1 MVLIV
6 PLSRTNR
13 PPITKPR
20 HYNALPNYYT
30 KYGSDMIKRNIY
42 YNSVDVTPNPLTKVA
57 NGNYMEG
64 ETTQT
69 KQKQPKKV
77 KFNEYIKIRTYAAA
91 TANVL
96 SNAEE
101 IGKEANAPQLNAEA
115 KTDASNAETTS
126 NTEAKANAVKT
137 TKEANAP
144 QQYAE
149 AKTDASNAETTS
161 NAAAKASAV
170 TNDTNKTSAVTP
182 SASYA
187 AVVAFGLNAETTSNI
202 EATTSTQQQ
211 QKISRDSA
219 ATATEK
225 NESMA
230 AIFAASGAITRIR
243 NPAKNNSYNSSNI
256 NTKFL
261 CQATNDPI
269 TTTKVHGFIQPHDF
283 SYNDNFDSVIVT
295 NHQLQHECDKVSPSN
310 NQCINTARELVLAAI
325 CNAITQEE
333 YNILKFTEVTN
344 FSGLKGT
351 LPRGYTFNA
360 TQHINN
366 FTIAIWKHHEL
377 PVTHVAVI
385 NTDEVSTVIYETR
398 DNEVDLSHFNTP
410 RLYEL
415 VRVNTEPADKVA
427 KITNESVTYNNL
439 FYCSEDLP
447 KDYIFIPSF
456 TTKANIKVKPK
467 SQTLDINSKYQQ
479 FKDELHDLARTTPF
493 NPPPQQQTPIY
504 SQLAGDHR
512 YFNGEFVISG
522 IGRQTANTI
531 TNVTTEENNKVFK
544 NRITASSTYLQARE
558 IKKNFQA
565 QRKVET
571 VITKGTNIW
580 SPLKPSHT
588 VRLGHV
594 CNKKHNLKCKK
605 EIEKILCNMCK
616 QQWYGQKTGGV
627 YDTEIDQT
635 IVHTQMCVACAIEL
649 VDYNCDCDGS
659 VEKIVPFKNKSLTP
673 QQMKQYL
680 GNKNIQF
687 GKIKSVSKEFENIQ
701 EKKLKGEFFHH
712 THFALRNANKVT
724 KLSKFCFVK
733 VFDKWWDLPAFGNPK
748 QQQQQK
754 PTQQQQQ
761 QAQSQSQK
769 QKEEQQAQSQLKQQQ
784 QQQQHQQQKKD
795 AAPGQQQRQQ
805 QQQQQQQ
812 QAQSQPQKQ
821 KEEQQAQSQPKQR
834 QQQQQHQQQ
843 KKDAAPGQQ
852 QRQQQQQ
859 QQQQQAQSQPQKQK
873 EEQQAQSQPKQRQQQ
888 QQHQQQKKD
897 AAPGQQQRQ
906 QQQQQQQQ
914 QAQSQPQKQKEE
926 QQAQSQPK
934 QRQQQQQH
942 QQQKKDAAP
951 GQQQRQQQQQQQQ
964 QQAQSQPQKQKEE
977 QQAQSQ
983 PKQRQQQQQQQQQ
996 HQQQQHQK
1004 QPQQMTQEESVN
1016 YINDLVHSQWFT
1028 TVTNEMNRH
1037 YKKNAICR
1045 HNLYGKCR
1053 FGSKC
1058 KMAHISLNGKYGPLP
1073 NQEQQE
1079 QIKATTV
1086 LPCRNYLQG
1095 CCSFGDKCNNLH
1107 NYINIQRVNEEL
1119 NKGNLFLLVV
1129 PKGFKTKYVIVSEQQ
1144 MQIQQQLQQLQAV
1157 SDSKQE
1163 KQQQQQEKQ
1172 EIQQEQEGQQQNQQ
1186 QQIQQEQEGQQ
1197 QNQQQQIQQKQ
1208 EGQQQDQQQ
1217 ENQQMHDQ
1225 KKQDQQKQED
1235 QQKLESSLEPENQQ
1249 QQQLQQSLEQQL
1261 QKLQLQ
1267 KDFQTKVKQQQQEIQ
1282 KKKDQKKQER
1292 RQLRE
1297 KVYQQEKLS
1306 ANQQQQVQQENN
1318 KSIAVQQQALDIT
1331 TSKPQRPKYQTKVI
1345 NLTQGTPLNLSKPD
1359 SECNTCQDAV
1369 KYLVKQGLKRVA
1381 TVFDKNNKQ
1390 LNKFA
1395 IVVALKSHY
1404 GIFESGNSHELY
1416 NGDVYNEILSS
1427 SVEAV
1432 FVPTSPIIQ
1441 HESDHR
1447 QGEQQQKEQSDNQQQ
1462 QCQQQQPES
1471 STQRQ
1476 QLQQQHEEPTQCQQS
1491 QQLSDLPQDSP
1502 QHQQQHSASS
1512 PQHRQQ
1518 QSVNLPQLQAT
1529 PSSNTSR
1536 KSRFEIT
1543 AVKEASGSVASTTT
1557 TSSLSTSEISNEETT
1572 TTNNIEHAVR
1582 YQNFVSDFR
1591 KAQANSKYLPPQFC
1605 GNLVQYNKHNFDI
1618 LYASR
1623 FVEMEPMPTKRY
1635 HSDNFTFCKEEA
1647 GVLYGYYH
1655 SDISEAVYEGVDF
1668 PCFVHREA
1676 LLAADCYVS
1685 KRNASIYHKN
1695 DICTSSAN
1703 LPLQFETEKHIWTV
1717 SRCRAEGI
1725 KIDKKIPLNTKVIVC
1740 YRYCQLVEGKDTFQ
1754 RHVTN
1759 LLNQHSIQVGDDVTA
1774 TTDPLRI
1781 ARSQASLLLKLME
1794 QHLRHGICMSID
1806 NYLNCQSTEFSL
1818 TFNNF
1823 NFTITKFVLARYQ
1836 LCPNGNE
1843 IEPDLHGIFI
1853 KQLCSQ
1859 VNFKYTIPEELTP
1872 SNYGKVIINI
1882 IKQNTVCIDVK
1893 IPYEFEA
1900 PDSLDVQ
1907 PQVDDIDYK
1916 KLIGRGAYGRVFGSV
1931 SGKYV
1936 FKLQGLQGSQY
1947 EHKILNQV
1955 KHLNVPQVVQHY
1967 EFPEQQVGIIKMK
1980 ALGLRTLDLL
1990 KVEEKQDLKTRQDM
2004 LMQCL
2009 DHFEDVLKCGI
2020 IQNDYHMANIA
2031 WTDEGDFVVLD
2042 WGIAKQRK
2050 EGQEAEFKAIAYGWY
2065 VSLIVDVLA
2074 NTFLD
2079 YHDEVYYVVK
2089 EKDLLCYYEWFM
2101 DEELFTKTHQIFG
2114 DKYHETLHHPPIQEE
2129 EEEGESEWE
2138 SDYSEDQDHEDQQEK
2153 PQEKLQEVKPQEEP
2167 QQKEE
2172 EKLQEVEPQQR
2183 SLQQEPQQQLQHQQ
2197 VDQQQ
2202 KEEEKPQEPLQEPLQ
2217 QLQHQQVDQQQKEEE
2232 KSQEPQQE
2240 LLQEPQQEPLQQ
2252 MQHQQVDQQQ
2262 KEEEKQQGP
2271 QEKLQEVKPQEEPQ
2285 QKEEEKLQE
2294 VEPQQRSL
2302 QQKPQQQLQQ
2312 QQDKLLNGK
2321 VQGEKPDQ
2329 QLQHQ
2334 QGKSPSNYT
2343 NTSSLTTLTTNKLN
2357 CVNNEINSIQ
2367 QQLARLKK
2375 GKAKAQKAALKAK
2388 LEKLNRKKTE
2398 FELLNCK
2405 PKTSNQHEKTGQ
2417 QSESNS
2423 NSQPEQGTKDASPA
2437 TSLDNIPNIYDA
2449 MTKAERKAVDWFE
2462 MTTSPSV
2469 STTSLTASTS
2479 SYTTEAIGRPTS
2491 IPHESSAT
2499 IDQQEST
2506 SVNSTTSSYRHNTD
2520 EQVSIRVKPITVS
2533 NNGQGKIAIMSSKK
2547 DNIEFRLNEVKKMLN
2562 SLQQV
2567 NTNLLNEDQTLCHNE
2582 ALRLCIEQI
2591 HTLATEVNDQS
2602 VSSSERSDNAQQ
2614 TPHSRDIQAASRE
2627 KRPKVDKLREV
2638 SDITISTST
2647 TATSCKPGVNRCFIY
2662 AAEAALMTIGKYF
2675 TQETLNDLYKL
2686 ADKGQHDA
2694 SEVVARSGIP
2704 TIQTAKCILHGTCE
2718 LTSPCCSNVVPN
2730 TTATHIL
2737 IKQHLGE
2744 ASSYG
2749 LVVMQPLAYLHY
2761 TGTALNGHWKC
2772 SYNTPQGTRKMKDSG
2787 VTSNIN
2793 KHPKATWT
2801 LCKVMLNTN
2810 LELANGD
2817 IVGKTNITIISQ
2829 NINLVA
2835 SLLTAHGDPV
2845 HHDATTLAIVRGND
2859 AITVVTPEA
2868 VDYKTLTPQS
2878 TVYCLEYDPVVSKKL
2893 HATKCRL
2900 REPQP
2905 PASSF
2910 TLDSKNKDANIK
2922 AMQRNL
2928 RQQLTKYYST
2938 NLTTQG
2944 PIKTLVV
2951 GIGKGNDIPHYAAA
2965 NNGNGIVYDGCDISN
2980 EALNI
2985 CATKVPSTTML
2996 YQSDVNTKQFDK
3008 LRKNYDLLVSTFSWH
3023 FKDQVKCGKHHEF
3036 HVMPIYNPDTYDTW
3050 SKYYDVTVH
3059 AKDEVSITHTI
3070 NMPTCRT
3077 TETLH
3082 TTKWW
3087 YGQYC
3092 SNVTIKSLQTELNST
3107 NKHFSN
3113 FIVLIHTGH
3122 KTSSVST
3129 TKTASTKSTPVSR
3142 GSLSSHSR
3150 HNSTNS
3156 NCTET
3161 ASSANSTSQST
3172 TTTQATRNQDVKVPQ
3187 LPADNHDCNT
3197 MHPEDADDEKTEF
3210 EQCLN
3215 KSNIPITIHS
3225 CNSEDFTDTAYAT
3238 RPENVNA
3245 FFCREFCTNCFVH
3258 LPKNAVVDRQL
3269 LTNAQVYLKWSGI
3282 SINEL
3287 NYNLISTLHQRQVIC
3302 LDHLEPAPA
3311 ATDDNWVIR
3320 RTTTKPVK
3328 VLYMSH
3334 DVFKTIDST
3343 QAAIFH
3349 RDFDIF
3355 THQLSRFTKRPV
3367 QSVVIHTSSKDEAE
3381 AVCNTLEH
3389 YNITNIKIAEH
3400 RVGKFET
3407 LAFDR
3412 KTCQY
3417 ETLHISKKRT
3427 GIWDQIK
3434 QHFYDIKKPYLIEW
3448 NNITEECS
3456 HDDKYKAIAS
3466 FSDKH
3471 GLDSHQRLI
3480 GSDKCVFVDYK
3491 TGIDTNPDKLD
3502 DYYRSRHAT
3511 ETGKEVVYTAVFKL
3525 PPTDS
3530 NDSRTVFAAL
3540 AVTKDGKSLYINGD
3554 KTSIPATAVNK
3565 ALYHI
3570 MQAKYGNNTKVIG
3583 EVYSKFFSPEKETT
3597 AAYSYKDLLTVLP
3610 FMLFLLQP
3618 GFFTLTLSL
3627 LVMAYFLFDR
3637 KALYNSITS
3646 THQLATTA
3654 IEYETASAMSYLRL
3668 GNYKV
3673 TKYTIAT
3680 ANVFICLYLLLCAY
3694 WACVSNHDLID
3705 TTQAPY
3711 HSYAQRILAFFDYI
3725 PSVHDYASAITL
3737 KELCGSNII
3746 CRLGSPYNKLYLD
3759 QYKHYVTTKSYV
3771 FRDKL
3776 LSLCSFYT
3784 PWGLLMCCLDFKP
3797 SWHLACYNI
3806 LMTIFSCYFIFRRF
3820 FTCCK
3825 ASGPFCAKHAML
3837 RTNNIQYYCSGK
3849 PYNIQAI
3856 KVKYCTKHKWWCN
3869 TTQEHLLPHPIARVI
3884 EASTQ
3889 MKSNYINSDN
3899 YFKYVSQPADR
3910 ELPEAFKDYNHNN
3923 VYSTNNL
3930 SYLEWT
3936 QRAAL
3941 FAHCSSTKV
3950 KISSHDA
3957 SSITNQKVEMTQAM
3971 LDYFKTSEDWRYN
3984 YVAAQQAGRK
3994 NVLHVGFLENM
4005 SEKELSEFYE
4015 FCCQYDQSFT
4025 KTCIK
4030 RDNFLNGKVPD
4041 CFKSSRLLST
4051 KYHTD
4056 TIYLDSFA
4064 VEHHDDIKQQA
4075 SLNHFLVSQGKPKK
4089 YINSK
4094 RNIFTALAILV
4105 LLALTRVAYRK
4116 VVKINT
4122 PAGLNPTGKDYA
4134 KGTLYL
4140 HDSIIATPVAYGN
4153 NRRVQAWHFNN
4164 GTFAFTEKR
4173 STLTARTSCGDFDN
4187 SFLQVETYHQTCD
4200 QYWPLAINLFKLSIY
4215 WFQADKPYTTRH
4227 GDYFSQDGAICFGL
4241 SDSLVCHE
4249 TMSIYTPTAFIWIT
4263 SSVVFCFIFSIFC
4276 YIKIR
4281 GYFGNYTSSVL
4292 VLMTIHA
4299 ITVVLYLFMPG
4310 LAFVFVIALFFF
4322 PAYRFVIGTYSF
4334 VVCSMFFGLNLVI
4347 LFGLYVIVFLVIF
4360 WFSRQRTT
4368 DVDYT
4373 PSGVVFS
4380 SNFSGIAKNAFL
4392 LTPENVPT
4400 ILSVT
4405 GKNYAHLLEMST
4417 GPQLK
4422 PETALANA
4430 ILKCSITNTKMLYE
4444 PPKSTR
4450 LPVYLQSKLN
4460 RLGDIVINNAQ
4471 LTNIC
4476 GIYDGTGVIGHGI
4489 FTTPTTVLTARHC
4502 YTPTIQ
4508 VFYRGTLLSVKDHND
4523 VGFNTIL
4530 TVDKQIDIKPLA
4542 IDNHHELELGTQY
4555 THVVSPLDDQ
4565 ATVTVHQLYPTPSGH
4580 FAHALTIAGES
4591 GSPIFYHNKLV
4602 GIHQAMVKSKEHT
4615 GAHAIACRV
4624 DGTPF
4629 DSSFHDTLM
4638 AAGKVQ
4644 FDGNA
4649 LLNHYLTN
4657 ECRKVIPVREFN
4669 NQIVE
4674 ANKLIGNYN
4683 HISIIN
4689 DHALLQAEPR
4699 DLTPLIDFL
4708 KGSPVIRDYHC
4719 KPYKIGND
4727 IKLQNKFSHRL
4738 IVYCTL
4744 SNMLSLAMTVTYFL
4758 TTAIYGTLTIKNFID
4773 LLLAGAMLT
4782 VVFRSR
4788 HVVFLLTT
4796 GAYFVNVIELFMHVC
4811 HTNIEVIRNIFS
4823 SNDEIYAHV
4832 VQTVVRFG
4840 IQDIM
4845 LCTVILFVML
4855 LKFILLPLRCIIF
4868 TIVYWTL
4875 VYFFGVINFYTV
4887 AVFIFSFANTSSW
4900 FTCLTLL
4907 LQNTI
4912 YFPIWF
4918 TLNIVLSLRI
4928 GYPKWLVNRYHQI
4941 TSDSVRVNRSFF
4953 CHHLAVYH
4961 KPPSFLEV
4969 LISQMFYSQEDV
4981 IEYVPQSK
4989 IVPYVVVGSATH
5001 YPNVNA
5007 KSRALMSGS
5016 DSDALYA
5023 HFISAVEA
5031 VLQSTTAADQQVF
5044 MTWCAATCD
5053 QETLEKWLEDNPED
5067 TSNKLRT
5074 KRRNIIQ
5081 ARIMF
5086 LKAKEEKLRK
5096 QINLMQLEQVRGMM
5110 RSELSIKLCDVL
5122 NRSVAEMQEKANMRT
5137 KTFGKGIIAAS
5148 TLTVPEILVVTNT
5161 NGRDKIS
5168 WDDESECFCFEFE
5181 EAIYHIAELNTNTGQ
5196 AIHTEAELNALT
5208 ATNFP
5213 LYGKLQDF
5221 TFDGVVNQANIGYSI
5236 KPHQIRIIRSS
5247 SGIKIEYASSSDKAA
5262 KPILEEV
5269 QEATDNTV
5277 LLLADGVLKPFKVNS
5292 HVQAPILAAV
5302 MAKLRFDATELQ
5314 SIRLGGLEN
5323 STEHV
5328 ATSNQPL
5335 RCRGYTTYFAPSLC
5349 RFCRMGVEHKCKYQQ
5364 FVQIPANEEPDQYL
5378 SSHDICQH
5386 NKFICNSCHNTA
5398 SNQHRSTTVKPAEK
5412 LRRLR
5417 EQAKNSSRPQ

>member
-20 HYNALPNYYT
+20 RYHALPTYYT
-30 KYGSDMIKRNIY
+30 KYGSDIIKRNIY
-42 YNSVDVTPNPLTKVA
+42 YNSVDVTPNPLAKVA
-57 NGNYMEG
+57 NGNYIEG
-64 ETTQT
+64 GTTQT
-69 KQKQPKKV
+69 KQNQSKKV

-101 IGKEANAPQLNAEA
+101 ISNEEAKAPYLNAEA
-115 KTDASNAETTS
+115 TTDAL
-126 NTEAKANAVKT
+126 
-137 TKEANAP
+137 
-144 QQYAE
+144 
-149 AKTDASNAETTS
+149 NAETTS
-161 NAAAKASAV
+161 NAVAKASAV
-170 TNDTNKTSAVTP
+170 KITKEENSPQQNAEATTDALNAEIISNAAATASAARIDTNKTSATVP

-187 AVVAFGLNAETTSNI
+187 AVVAFGLNAETTSNA
-202 EATTSTQQQ
+202 ATTISAQQ
-211 QKISRDSA
+211 QKEITKDST
-219 ATATEK
+219 ATATKED
-225 NESMA
+225 ESMA
-230 AIFAASGAITRIR
+230 AIFAATGAVTRIR

-283 SYNDNFDSVIVT
+283 SYNDNFDSVTVT

-344 FSGLKGT
+344 FSGLKGI

-360 TQHINN
+360 TQHVNN
-366 FTIAIWKHHEL
+366 FTIAIWKHYEL

-398 DNEVDLSHFNTP
+398 DNEVDLTSFNTP

-415 VRVNTEPADKVA
+415 VRVNTEPADKVV
-427 KITNESVTYNNL
+427 KTVNESVMYKNL

-447 KDYIFIPSF
+447 KDYIFVPSF

-467 SQTLDINSKYQQ
+467 SQTLDIKSKYQQ
-479 FKDELHDLARTTPF
+479 LKDELHDLARTTPF
-493 NPPPQQQTPIY
+493 NPPSQQQTPIY

-522 IGRQTANTI
+522 IGRQTTNTI
-531 TNVTTEENNKVFK
+531 TNVTTEESNKVFK
-544 NRITASSTYLQARE
+544 TRLTASSTYLQARE
-558 IKKNFQA
+558 VKSNFQA

-605 EIEKILCNMCK
+605 EIEKILCDMCK

-635 IVHTQMCVACAIEL
+635 IVHTQMCMACAIEM

-680 GNKNIQF
+680 GNKNVQF
-687 GKIKSVSKEFENIQ
+687 GKIKSVSKEFESIQ
-701 EKKLKGEFFHH
+701 DKQLRGDFFHH
-712 THFALRNANKVT
+712 THFALRNANKVV
-724 KLSKFCFVK
+724 KMSKYSFVK

-748 QQQQQK
+748 QQQAQSQPQK
-754 PTQQQQQ
+754 ERHPQQQQQ
-761 QAQSQSQK
+761 Q
-769 QKEEQQAQSQLKQQQ
+769 KQQQ
-784 QQQQHQQQKKD
+784 QQQPQSQPQKEQMAQSQSLYQQQNQQQYQQQGQYQQNLLQQGQQYQQQKQSLLHQQQ
-795 AAPGQQQRQQ
+795 QQQQQKQQQQEELIKILKNKLQQQEERNEKLLQQQEEMNKNMERMQQQMQMQMQMQQEMQRNYMQQMQQLLQQNNKQQ

-821 KEEQQAQSQPKQR
+821 KEGQQAQSQPNR
-834 QQQQQHQQQ
+834 QQS
-843 KKDAAPGQQ
+843 K
-852 QRQQQQQ
+852 
-859 QQQQQAQSQPQKQK
+859 QQAQSQPQKQK
-873 EEQQAQSQPKQRQQQ
+873 EEQHAQSQPK
-888 QQHQQQKKD
+888 
-897 AAPGQQQRQ
+897 
-906 QQQQQQQQ
+906 QQQQQQQ
-914 QAQSQPQKQKEE
+914 QAQ
-926 QQAQSQPK
+926 
-934 QRQQQQQH
+934 
-942 QQQKKDAAP
+942 
-951 GQQQRQQQQQQQQ
+951 
-964 QQAQSQPQKQKEE
+964 
-977 QQAQSQ
+977 
-983 PKQRQQQQQQQQQ
+983 
-996 HQQQQHQK
+996 
-1004 QPQQMTQEESVN
+1004 
-1016 YINDLVHSQWFT
+1016 
-1028 TVTNEMNRH
+1028 
-1037 YKKNAICR
+1037 
-1045 HNLYGKCR
+1045 
-1053 FGSKC
+1053 
-1058 KMAHISLNGKYGPLP
+1058 
-1073 NQEQQE
+1073 
-1079 QIKATTV
+1079 
-1086 LPCRNYLQG
+1086 
-1095 CCSFGDKCNNLH
+1095 
-1107 NYINIQRVNEEL
+1107 
-1119 NKGNLFLLVV
+1119 
-1129 PKGFKTKYVIVSEQQ
+1129 
-1144 MQIQQQLQQLQAV
+1144 
-1157 SDSKQE
+1157 
-1163 KQQQQQEKQ
+1163 
-1172 EIQQEQEGQQQNQQ
+1172 
-1186 QQIQQEQEGQQ
+1186 
-1197 QNQQQQIQQKQ
+1197 
-1208 EGQQQDQQQ
+1208 
-1217 ENQQMHDQ
+1217 
-1225 KKQDQQKQED
+1225 QED
-1235 QQKLESSLEPENQQ
+1235 
-1249 QQQLQQSLEQQL
+1249 
-1261 QKLQLQ
+1261 
-1267 KDFQTKVKQQQQEIQ
+1267 
-1282 KKKDQKKQER
+1282 
-1292 RQLRE
+1292 
-1297 KVYQQEKLS
+1297 
-1306 ANQQQQVQQENN
+1306 NN
-1318 KSIAVQQQALDIT
+1318 SIAVQFQAFDIT

-1369 KYLVKQGLKRVA
+1369 KYLAKQGLKRVV

-1390 LNKFA
+1390 LSKFA
-1395 IVVALKSHY
+1395 IVVALRNHY
-1404 GIFESGNSHELY
+1404 GIFESGNPHELY
-1416 NGDVYNEILSS
+1416 NGDVHNEILSS

-1432 FVPTSPIIQ
+1432 FVPTSSIIQ

-1447 QGEQQQKEQSDNQQQ
+1447 QGEQQQREQSDNQQQ
-1462 QCQQQQPES
+1462 QCQQQQPEN
-1471 STQRQ
+1471 STQ
-1476 QLQQQHEEPTQCQQS
+1476 QQQSQQQQEESTQCQQS
-1491 QQLSDLPQDSP
+1491 QQLLDLTQSQPQKQKDEQQAQSHSK
-1502 QHQQQHSASS
+1502 QQYQQQQQANS
-1512 PQHRQQ
+1512 PLRR
-1518 QSVNLPQLQAT
+1518 LI
-1529 PSSNTSR
+1529 PSSNISR

-1543 AVKEASGSVASTTT
+1543 AVHEASRSITSINT
-1557 TSSLSTSEISNEETT
+1557 TSSISTSETSNEETT
-1572 TTNNIEHAVR
+1572 TINNIDHAIQ
-1582 YQNFVSDFR
+1582 YQNFVSNFR
-1591 KAQANSKYLPPQFC
+1591 KAQANFKYLPPQFC
-1605 GNLVQYNKHNFDI
+1605 RNLVQYNKHNFDI
-1618 LYASR
+1618 LYASK

-1635 HSDNFTFCKEEA
+1635 HSENFIFCKEEE

-1655 SDISEAVYEGVDF
+1655 SDISEEVYEGVDF

-1676 LLAADCYVS
+1676 LLAVDCYVS

-1717 SRCRAEGI
+1717 SKCRAEGI

-1759 LLNQHSIQVGDDVTA
+1759 LLNQHSSQVGDDVTA

-1794 QHLRHGICMSID
+1794 QHLRHGICMSIN
-1806 NYLNCQSTEFSL
+1806 NYLSCQSTEFSL

-1823 NFTITKFVLARYQ
+1823 NFSITKFVLARYQ

-1859 VNFKYTIPEELTP
+1859 VNFKYTTPEELTS

-1882 IKQNTVCIDVK
+1882 IKQNTVSIDAK

-1907 PQVDDIDYK
+1907 PQVDDIDYG
-1916 KLIGRGAYGRVFGSV
+1916 KLIGRGAYGRVFGSI
-1931 SGKYV
+1931 SGQYV

-1967 EFPEQQVGIIKMK
+1967 EFQEQQVGIIKMK

-1990 KVEEKQDLKTRQDM
+1990 RAEEKQDLKTRQDM

-2009 DHFEDVLKCGI
+2009 DHLEDVLKCGI

-2050 EGQEAEFKAIAYGWY
+2050 EGQEEEFKAIAYGWY

-2114 DKYHETLHHPPIQEE
+2114 DKHHEMLHHPPIQEE
-2129 EEEGESEWE
+2129 EEESESEWE

-2153 PQEKLQEVKPQEEP
+2153 PQAKLQEVKQQEEP

-2172 EKLQEVEPQQR
+2172 EKFQEVEPQQE
-2183 SLQQEPQQQLQHQQ
+2183 LQQQLQHQQ
-2197 VDQQQ
+2197 VDQQH
-2202 KEEEKPQEPLQEPLQ
+2202 KEEEKPQEPQQELQQ
-2217 QLQHQQVDQQQKEEE
+2217 QLQHQQVDQQHK
-2232 KSQEPQQE
+2232 
-2240 LLQEPQQEPLQQ
+2240 EPQQEPQ
-2252 MQHQQVDQQQ
+2252 
-2262 KEEEKQQGP
+2262 
-2271 QEKLQEVKPQEEPQ
+2271 
-2285 QKEEEKLQE
+2285 
-2294 VEPQQRSL
+2294 
-2302 QQKPQQQLQQ
+2302 
-2312 QQDKLLNGK
+2312 
-2321 VQGEKPDQ
+2321 Q

-2343 NTSSLTTLTTNKLN
+2343 NTSSLTTLVTNKLN

-2367 QQLARLKK
+2367 QQLTRLKK

-2398 FELLNCK
+2398 FEKQLNCK
-2405 PKTSNQHEKTGQ
+2405 PKTSNEPKKTGQQSNANHNSELEQLICKPKTSNEHKKTGQ
-2417 QSESNS
+2417 QSEANRNS
-2423 NSQPEQGTKDASPA
+2423 LHKQDTKDVSSVG
-2437 TSLDNIPNIYDA
+2437 SLDNIPNIYDT

-2469 STTSLTASTS
+2469 STTSFTVSTS

-2491 IPHESSAT
+2491 SLHESISAKN
-2499 IDQQEST
+2499 DQQDST
-2506 SVNSTTSSYRHNTD
+2506 SVEPTTSSHCHNTD
-2520 EQVSIRVKPITVS
+2520 EHVSMRVKPATVS
-2533 NNGQGKIAIMSSKK
+2533 NNRQRKEASMSSKK
-2547 DNIEFRLNEVKKMLN
+2547 DNIEFRLNEVKKMLS

-2567 NTNLLNEDQTLCHNE
+2567 NTNLLNEDQTFCHNE

-2602 VSSSERSDNAQQ
+2602 VSSSGRSDNVQLTQ
-2614 TPHSRDIQAASRE
+2614 PSRDIQAASRD

-2718 LTSPCCSNVVPN
+2718 LTLPCCSNVVPN

-2744 ASSYG
+2744 VSSYG

-2817 IVGKTNITIISQ
+2817 LVDKTNVTIISQ

-2835 SLLTAHGDPV
+2835 SLLTAHGDPI

-2868 VDYKTLTPQS
+2868 VDYKVLTTKS
-2878 TVYCLEYDPVVSKKL
+2878 IVYCLEYDLAVSKKL
-2893 HATKCRL
+2893 HATKCQL

-2910 TLDSKNKDANIK
+2910 ALDSKNKDANIK
-2922 AMQRNL
+2922 AMQRNI
-2928 RQQLTKYYST
+2928 RQQLTKYYCT

-2965 NNGNGIVYDGCDISN
+2965 NNGSGIVYDGCDISN

-2985 CATKVPSTTML
+2985 CATKVPSTTTL

-3008 LRKNYDLLVSTFSWH
+3008 LCKNYDLLVSTFSWH

-3122 KTSSVST
+3122 KTSSTST
-3129 TKTASTKSTPVSR
+3129 KKTASTKSTPVSR
-3142 GSLSSHSR
+3142 GSLSSRSSN
-3150 HNSTNS
+3150 NSTTSNS
-3156 NCTET
+3156 NYTET

-3172 TTTQATRNQDVKVPQ
+3172 TTTQATRNETVKVPQ

-3282 SINEL
+3282 SVNEL

-3311 ATDDNWVIR
+3311 ATDNNWVIR

-3343 QAAIFH
+3343 QAAIFQ

-3491 TGIDTNPDKLD
+3491 TGIDKNPDKLD

-3525 PPTDS
+3525 PPTDG
-3530 NDSRTVFAAL
+3530 NDSKTVFAAL

-3597 AAYSYKDLLTVLP
+3597 AAYSYKDLLTALP

-3618 GFFTLTLSL
+3618 GFFTFALSL
-3627 LVMAYFLFDR
+3627 LAMAFFLFDR
-3637 KALYNSITS
+3637 KALYNSVAA

-3654 IEYETASAMSYLRL
+3654 IEYETAAAMSYLRY
-3668 GNYKV
+3668 GNYRV
-3673 TKYTIAT
+3673 TKYTIAI
-3680 ANVFICLYLLLCAY
+3680 ANAFVCLYLLLCAY

-3711 HSYAQRILAFFDYI
+3711 HSYLQRLLAFFDYI

-3797 SWHLACYNI
+3797 SWHLAIYNL
-3806 LMTIFSCYFIFRRF
+3806 LMTSCICYFIFRRF

-3849 PYNIQAI
+3849 PHNIQAI

-3889 MKSNYINSDN
+3889 MQTNYIKSDN
-3899 YFKYVSQPADR
+3899 YFRYVSQPADR

-3950 KISSHDA
+3950 KISSHDS

-3971 LDYFKTSEDWRYN
+3971 LDYFKTNEDWRCN

-4005 SEKELSEFYE
+4005 SEKELSDFYE

-4075 SLNHFLVSQGKPKK
+4075 SLNHFLVSQGKPKR

-4094 RNIFTALAILV
+4094 RNIFIALAILV

-4200 QYWPLAINLFKLSIY
+4200 QYWPLAVNLFKLSIY

-4276 YIKIR
+4276 YIRIR

-4299 ITVVLYLFMPG
+4299 ITVVLYLFVPG

-4322 PAYRFVIGTYSF
+4322 PAYRLVIGTYSF

-4347 LFGLYVIVFLVIF
+4347 LFGLYIIVFLVIF

-4523 VGFNTIL
+4523 IGFNTML

-4591 GSPIFYHNKLV
+4591 GSPIFYHNRLV

-4674 ANKLIGNYN
+4674 TNKLIGNYN

-4699 DLTPLIDFL
+4699 DLTPLMDFL
-4708 KGSPVIRDYHC
+4708 KGSPVIKDYHC
-4719 KPYKIGND
+4719 KPYKMGND

-4744 SNMLSLAMTVTYFL
+4744 SNMLSLAMTATYFL

-4840 IQDIM
+4840 LQDIM

-4868 TIVYWTL
+4868 AIVYWTL

-4961 KPPSFLEV
+4961 KPPSFFEV

-5016 DSDALYA
+5016 DSDVLYA

-5148 TLTVPEILVVTNT
+5148 TLTVPEILVITNT

-5196 AIHTEAELNALT
+5196 AIHTETELNALT

-5221 TFDGVVNQANIGYSI
+5221 TFDGVVNQANIGYST

-5277 LLLADGVLKPFKVNS
+5277 LLVADGVLKPFKVNS

-5302 MAKLRFDATELQ
+5302 MAKLRFDSLELQ

-5349 RFCRMGVEHKCKYQQ
+5349 RYCRTNIEHKCKYQQ

-5386 NKFICNSCHNTA
+5386 NKFICNACHTTVA
-5398 SNQHRSTTVKPAEK
+5398 NQQRSTTVKPAEK